1 MRSIQR
7 LMLKVLLLALC
18 IVMPSPT
25 GGMGGSAAQA
35 AGPGIFAFPVFES
48 PLLRRPT
55 LGGAGAWTDYMVY
68 GDWRIQRHYR
78 HGGYRLLDDRDR
90 LVASGEMPALHRE
103 LCERVNCGE
112 VPRMTRHVVVVV
124 HGLAGSRRLMEP
136 LVKSIR
142 RCDSRSV
149 INVGF
154 ASRRGTIE
162 ELTLGLES
170 VLRNLHGVHDVSLV
184 CHSMS
189 GLMVRHLL
197 YRQRNCSRPLP
208 VNINR
213 MVMISPPNHGS
224 ELADTL
230 GQRPVIEAILGDSV
244 DQLAPSVGWAC
255 LESKL
260 DIPAF
265 PVGII
270 AGGKCD
276 GDGYMRAIAGDDD
289 SVVGISSHYLPGA
302 ADFIQVGGLHQ
313 IMPLYRR
320 TQDATIRFLRYGH
333 F

>member
-1 MRSIQR
+1 
-7 LMLKVLLLALC
+7 MLA
-18 IVMPSPT
+18 SEPT
-25 GGMGGSAAQA
+25 
-35 AGPGIFAFPVFES
+35 AFHA
-48 PLLRRPT
+48 PLLSRLTLPTPALFRLPT
-55 LGGAGAWTDYMVY
+55 LGGAGSWTDYVVY
-68 GDWRIQRHYR
+68 SDWRIQRHYR
-78 HGGYRLLDDRDR
+78 HGGYRLLDHCDR
-90 LVASGEMPALHRE
+90 LVATGQLSDLHRE
-103 LCERVNCGE
+103 LCDRAACGE

-136 LVKSIR
+136 LIRSIC

-170 VLRNLHGVHDVSLV
+170 VLRNLHGVQDVSLV

-197 YRQRNCSRPLP
+197 YRERHSNCPLP
-208 VNINR
+208 VKINR

-230 GQRPVIEAILGDSV
+230 GQRPFIEAVLGESV

-260 DIPAF
+260 DVPTF
-265 PVGII
+265 PFGII

-276 GDGYMRAIAGDDD
+276 GEGYMRAISGDDD
-289 SVVGISSHYLPGA
+289 SVVGIQSHYLPGST
-302 ADFIQVGGLHQ
+302 DFIQVGGLHQ